1 MRLEMQLKRRPLEST
16 ETDVL
21 NLNNLMP
28 YGTYNF
34 SQIQKVLMTVCNTN
48 NYWVS
53 SSDNY
58 TYGKLYSLFTKF
70 SKKN

>member
-1 MRLEMQLKRRPLEST
+1 MKTVMTLEMQLKRRPLESN

-34 SQIQKVLMTVCNTN
+34 S
-48 NYWVS
+48 
-53 SSDNY
+53 
-58 TYGKLYSLFTKF
+58 
-70 SKKN
+70 